1 MISEEEEVEE
11 KPIVEYVYLPSNYF
25 DNSDEEEDKVQKI
38 INEYTRKKKIPKIF
52 GEDIPE
58 LDEEIKGKIFDF
70 YLNKYT
76 LNNNNKNTIN
86 NKDKNKEK
94 EKDKNLEDIPM
105 SHVVR
110 FPHTKKSVINSLDID
125 NKSNRLVTGC
135 SDGTVK
141 IWDFNSLTRRPKP
154 NHSVD
159 CSDEKDFPVVSVS
172 WAPSGGFFLV
182 CTENSQA
189 KVISREGVEE
199 ICCLKGDN
207 YLVDI
212 RNTKGHTY
220 GLRDGKWHPL
230 EKNIFLTSS
239 VDATLRLWDIYSKQF
254 GIDSDIAHKNIFK
267 VRTLKNKKI
276 PVNSCNFNRDGKLII
291 GGVNDGSIQ
300 LFTTKSYLPQI
311 YIPNAHENNT
321 EISSII
327 FMENNRNFYSRAT
340 DNTMKLWDL
349 RKYNKPIKIF
359 NDLPNNYYK
368 TEVCLSPE
376 EDYVLTGTSISKNKN
391 KKENEIEYGQ
401 LKIFST
407 TTHELINSY
416 DISPNNS
423 VISVKWKKK
432 INQIL
437 VGTSD
442 GYANIYFAPPPIS
455 KNGIINSIFKRPKE
469 YKEKQDIFNAPMPII
484 TPIQLP
490 LFEEKEFSRQTYL
503 EKIGAIQEPEE
514 QTIISAKN
522 FKPFSDSK
530 PAKHNT
536 ITQHIF
542 KSINKT
548 IYEEG
553 DPQKQLN
560 KFGGNKGDGFWI
572 EKAYKNTQPKEIL
585 DTNPTIEDE
594 VKFYEATKRHK
605 CPNCGLKFCTCK
617 KNIFQL
623 PISEIVFKKKIF

>member
-11 KPIVEYVYLPSNYF
+11 KPIVEYAYLPSNYF
-25 DNSDEEEDKVQKI
+25 DHSDEEEEDKVQKI
-38 INEYTRKKKIPKIF
+38 INEYTTKKKIPKIF

-58 LDEEIKGKIFDF
+58 LNDEIKQKIFGC
-70 YLNKYT
+70 YLNKY
-76 LNNNNKNTIN
+76 LSNNNNN
-86 NKDKNKEK
+86 DKNKEKYKEK
-94 EKDKNLEDIPM
+94 EKDKDTEEEIPM
-105 SHVVR
+105 SNVVR
-110 FPHTKKSVINSLDID
+110 FAHTKKTTINSLDID
-125 NKSNRLVTGC
+125 NKNNRLVTGS

-159 CSDEKDFPVVSVS
+159 CSEEKDFPVVSVS

-199 ICCLKGDN
+199 ISCLKGDN

-239 VDATLRLWDIYSKQF
+239 VDATMRLWDIYSKQF

-267 VRTLKNKKI
+267 VKTTKNKKI
-276 PVNSCNFNRDGKLII
+276 PVNSCNFNRDGKIII

-311 YIPNAHENNT
+311 YIPNAHENNS

-349 RKYNKPIKIF
+349 RKYTKPIKIF
-359 NDLPNNYYK
+359 KDLPSNSYK
-368 TEVCLSPE
+368 TEICLSPE
-376 EDYVLTGTSISKNKN
+376 EDYVLTGTSVLKRKN

-401 LKIFST
+401 LKVFST

-437 VGTSD
+437 VGTTD
-442 GYANIYFAPPPIS
+442 GFANIYFSPPPIS
-455 KNGIINSIFKRPKE
+455 NNGIINSIFKRPKE

-484 TPIQLP
+484 TPVQLP

-503 EKIGAIQEPEE
+503 EKIGAVQEPEE
-514 QTIISAKN
+514 QALIGAKN
-522 FKPFSDSK
+522 FAPFSDSK

-542 KSINKT
+542 KSLNRA

-553 DPQKQLN
+553 DPQKELN
-560 KFGGNKGDGFWI
+560 KFGGNKGEGIWI
-572 EKAYKNTQPKEIL
+572 EKAYKKTQPKEIL
-585 DTNPTIEDE
+585 DVNPTIEDE
-594 VKFYEATKRHK
+594 VKFYEETKRHK

-623 PISEIVFKKKIF
+623 PISELVFRKKIF

>member
-11 KPIVEYVYLPSNYF
+11 KPNVEYAYLPANYF
-25 DNSDEEEDKVQKI
+25 SDSENGDEDKVQQI
-38 INEYTRKKKIPKIF
+38 INEYSSKNKLPKIF
-52 GEDIPE
+52 GENKLE
-58 LDEEIKGKIFDF
+58 LNEEIKQKI
-70 YLNKYT
+70 YNLYINKYKT
-76 LNNNNKNTIN
+76 QFQRDNNNK
-86 NKDKNKEK
+86 DEK
-94 EKDKNLEDIPM
+94 SSQNSSIPM
-105 SHVVR
+105 THVVR
-110 FPHTKKSVINSLDID
+110 FYHTKKTTINSLDID
-125 NKSNRLVTGC
+125 NKNNRLVTGS

-141 IWDFNSLTRRPKP
+141 IWDFNSLTRRPKS

-159 CSDEKDFPVVSVS
+159 CSEEKDFPVVSVS
-172 WAPSGGFFLV
+172 WSPSGGFFLV
-182 CTENSQA
+182 CTESSQA
-189 KVISREGVEE
+189 KIISREGVEE

-230 EKNIFLTSS
+230 EKNLFLTSS
-239 VDATLRLWDIYSKQF
+239 ADATLRLWDIYGKQF

-267 VRTLKNKKI
+267 VKTLKNKKI
-276 PVNSCNFNRDGKLII
+276 PVNTCNFNRDGKIII

-311 YIPNAHENNT
+311 YIPNAHENNC
-321 EISSII
+321 EISSIV

-359 NDLPNNYYK
+359 NNLPNNSYK
-368 TEVCLSPE
+368 TEICLSPD
-376 EDYVLTGTSISKNKN
+376 EDYVLTGTSVINSKN
-391 KKENEIEYGQ
+391 KKENEIEYGKV
-401 LKIFST
+401 KIFST
-407 TTHELINSY
+407 INHELINSY

-423 VISVKWKKK
+423 VISLKWRKK

-437 VGTSD
+437 VGTTD
-442 GYANIYFAPPPIS
+442 GYVNIYFSPPNIS
-455 KNGIINSIFKRPKE
+455 NGGIINSIFKRPKE
-469 YKEKQDIFNAPMPII
+469 YKEKQDIYNAPMPII
-484 TPIQLP
+484 TPVQLP
-490 LFEEKEFSRQTYL
+490 LFEEKEFSRKTYL
-503 EKIGAIQEPEE
+503 EKIGAIQEEE
-514 QTIISAKN
+514 DDNLIGAKN
-522 FKPFSDSK
+522 YKPFSSSK

-536 ITQHIF
+536 LTQHIF
-542 KSINKT
+542 KNLNKA

-553 DPQKQLN
+553 DPQEQLN
-560 KFGGNKGDGFWI
+560 KFGGNKGEGIWI

-585 DTNPTIEDE
+585 DLKPNIEDE
-594 VKFYEATKRHK
+594 VKFYEGSKKHK

-623 PISEIVFKKKIF
+623 PISELVFKRKVF

>member
-11 KPIVEYVYLPSNYF
+11 KPIVEYAYLPSNYF

-38 INEYTRKKKIPKIF
+38 INEYSSKNKFPKTFGEEITDLNDEIKKKIY
-52 GEDIPE
+52 
-58 LDEEIKGKIFDF
+58 DF
-70 YLNKYT
+70 YINKFDSNT
-76 LNNNNKNTIN
+76 NKKEKN
-86 NKDKNKEK
+86 NKDKI
-94 EKDKNLEDIPM
+94 KNNENIPL

-110 FPHTKKSVINSLDID
+110 FAHTKKTTINSLDID
-125 NKSNRLVTGC
+125 NKSNRLVTG
-135 SDGTVK
+135 STDGTVK
-141 IWDFNSLTRRPKP
+141 IWDFNSLSRRPKP

-159 CSDEKDFPVVSVS
+159 CSEEKDFPVVSVS

-199 ICCLKGDN
+199 IGCLKGDN

-212 RNTKGHTY
+212 KNTKGHTY
-220 GLRDGKWHPL
+220 GIRDGKWHPL
-230 EKNIFLTSS
+230 ERNIFLTSS
-239 VDATLRLWDIYSKQF
+239 VDATIRLWDIYSKQF

-267 VRTLKNKKI
+267 VKTLKNKKV
-276 PVNSCNFNRDGKLII
+276 PVNCCNFNRDGKIII
-291 GGVNDGSIQ
+291 GGVDDGSIQ
-300 LFTTKSYLPQI
+300 MFTTKSYLPQI
-311 YIPNAHENNT
+311 YIPNAHENNC

-327 FMENNRNFYSRAT
+327 FMENNRNFYSRST
-340 DNTMKLWDL
+340 DNTMKLWDI

-359 NDLPNNYYK
+359 DNLPNNSYK
-368 TEVCLSPE
+368 TEICLSPE
-376 EDYVLTGTSISKNKN
+376 EDYVVTGTSIIRRKD
-391 KKENEIEYGQ
+391 KKENEIEYGK

-407 TTHELINSY
+407 VNHELVNSY

-432 INQIL
+432 INQIF
-437 VGTSD
+437 VGTTD
-442 GYANIYFAPPPIS
+442 GYVNIYFSPPPIS

-484 TPIQLP
+484 TPLQLP

-514 QTIISAKN
+514 ETIISAKN
-522 FKPFSDSK
+522 FAPFSDSK

-536 ITQHIF
+536 LTQHIF
-542 KSINKT
+542 KNLNRA
-548 IYEEG
+548 IYDEG
-553 DPQKQLN
+553 DPQKELN
-560 KFGGNKGDGFWI
+560 KFGGNKGDGIWI
-572 EKAYKNTQPKEIL
+572 EKAYKKTQPKEIL
-585 DTNPTIEDE
+585 DVNPNIEDE
-594 VKFYEATKRHK
+594 VKFYEETKRHK

-623 PISEIVFKKKIF
+623 PISELVFKKKNIF

>member
-1 MISEEEEVEE
+1 MISEEEEPEE
-11 KPIVEYVYLPSNYF
+11 KPIVEYQYLPSNYL
-25 DNSDEEEDKVQKI
+25 SDSEKEEEDKVQKI
-38 INEYTRKKKIPKIF
+38 INEYNSKNKITKIF
-52 GEDIPE
+52 GENIPE
-58 LDEEIKGKIFDF
+58 LNDEIKNKIYNF

-76 LNNNNKNTIN
+76 SN
-86 NKDKNKEK
+86 NKDKINSE
-94 EKDKNLEDIPM
+94 ENPIIPM
-105 SHVVR
+105 THVVR
-110 FPHTKKSVINSLDID
+110 FYHTKKTSINSLDID
-125 NKSNRLVTGC
+125 NKNNRLVTGS

-159 CSDEKDFPVVSVS
+159 CSEEKDFPVVSVS

-182 CTENSQA
+182 CTESSQA

-199 ICCLKGDN
+199 ISCLKGDN

-239 VDATLRLWDIYSKQF
+239 ADATIRLWDIYGKQF

-267 VRTLKNKKI
+267 VKTLKNKKI
-276 PVNSCNFNRDGKLII
+276 PVNCCNFNRDGKIII

-311 YIPNAHENNT
+311 YIPNAHENNC
-321 EISSII
+321 EISSIV

-349 RKYNKPIKIF
+349 RNYTKPIKIF
-359 NDLPNNYYK
+359 NNLPSNSYK
-368 TEVCLSPE
+368 TEICLSPD
-376 EDYVLTGTSISKNKN
+376 EDYVLTGISVIKSKNKKDN
-391 KKENEIEYGQ
+391 NDIEYGKV
-401 LKIFST
+401 KIFST
-407 TTHELINSY
+407 TNHELINSY

-423 VISVKWKKK
+423 VISLKWRKK

-437 VGTSD
+437 VGTTD
-442 GYANIYFAPPPIS
+442 GYVNIYFSPPNIS
-455 KNGIINSIFKRPKE
+455 NGGIINSIFKRPKE
-469 YKEKQDIFNAPMPII
+469 YKEKQDIYNAPVPII
-484 TPIQLP
+484 TPMQLP

-503 EKIGAIQEPEE
+503 EKIGAIQEQEE
-514 QTIISAKN
+514 DNMIGAKN
-522 FKPFSDSK
+522 FKPYSVCK
-530 PAKHNT
+530 AAKHNT
-536 ITQHIF
+536 LTQHIF
-542 KSINKT
+542 KSLNKA
-548 IYEEG
+548 IYAEG
-553 DPQKQLN
+553 DPQEQLN
-560 KFGGNKGDGFWI
+560 KFGGNKGEGIWI
-572 EKAYKNTQPKEIL
+572 EKAYKKTQPKEIL
-585 DTNPTIEDE
+585 DKNPNIEDE
-594 VKFYEATKRHK
+594 VKFYESTKKHK

-623 PISEIVFKKKIF
+623 PISELVFKRKVF

>member
-1 MISEEEEVEE
+1 MISEEEEPEE
-11 KPIVEYVYLPSNYF
+11 KPIVEYQYLPPNYL
-25 DNSDEEEDKVQKI
+25 SDSEKEEEDKVQKI
-38 INEYTRKKKIPKIF
+38 INEYNSKNKITKIF
-52 GEDIPE
+52 GENIPE
-58 LDEEIKGKIFDF
+58 LNDEIKNKIYNF

-76 LNNNNKNTIN
+76 SN
-86 NKDKNKEK
+86 NKDKINSE
-94 EKDKNLEDIPM
+94 ENPIIPM
-105 SHVVR
+105 THVVR
-110 FPHTKKSVINSLDID
+110 FYHTKKTSINSLDID
-125 NKSNRLVTGC
+125 NKNNRLVTGS

-159 CSDEKDFPVVSVS
+159 CSEEKDFPVVSVS

-182 CTENSQA
+182 CTESSQA

-199 ICCLKGDN
+199 ISCLKGDN

-239 VDATLRLWDIYSKQF
+239 ADATIRLWDIYGKQF

-267 VRTLKNKKI
+267 VKTLKNKKI
-276 PVNSCNFNRDGKLII
+276 PVNCCNFNRDGKIII

-311 YIPNAHENNT
+311 YIPNAHENNC
-321 EISSII
+321 EISSIV

-349 RKYNKPIKIF
+349 RNYTKPIKIF
-359 NDLPNNYYK
+359 NNLPSNSYK
-368 TEVCLSPE
+368 TEICLSPD
-376 EDYVLTGTSISKNKN
+376 EDYVLTGTSVIKSKNKKDN
-391 KKENEIEYGQ
+391 NDIEYGKV
-401 LKIFST
+401 KIFST
-407 TTHELINSY
+407 TNHELINSY

-423 VISVKWKKK
+423 VISLKWRKK

-437 VGTSD
+437 VGTTD
-442 GYANIYFAPPPIS
+442 GYVNIYFSPPNIS
-455 KNGIINSIFKRPKE
+455 NGGIINSIFKRPKE
-469 YKEKQDIFNAPMPII
+469 YKEKQDIYNAPVPII
-484 TPIQLP
+484 TPMQLP

-503 EKIGAIQEPEE
+503 EKIGAIQEQEE
-514 QTIISAKN
+514 DNMIGAKN
-522 FKPFSDSK
+522 FKPYSVCK
-530 PAKHNT
+530 AAKHNT
-536 ITQHIF
+536 LTQHIF
-542 KSINKT
+542 KSLNKA
-548 IYEEG
+548 IYAEG
-553 DPQKQLN
+553 DPQEQLN
-560 KFGGNKGDGFWI
+560 KFGGNKGEGIWI
-572 EKAYKNTQPKEIL
+572 EKAYKKTQPKEIL
-585 DTNPTIEDE
+585 DKNPNIEDE
-594 VKFYEATKRHK
+594 VKFYESTKKHK

-623 PISEIVFKKKIF
+623 PISELVFKRKVF

>member
-11 KPIVEYVYLPSNYF
+11 KPIVEYAYLPSNYF
-25 DNSDEEEDKVQKI
+25 DHSDEEEEDKVQKI
-38 INEYTRKKKIPKIF
+38 INEYTTKKKIPKIF

-58 LDEEIKGKIFDF
+58 LNDEIKQKIFGC
-70 YLNKYT
+70 YLNKY
-76 LNNNNKNTIN
+76 LSNNNNN
-86 NKDKNKEK
+86 DKNKEK
-94 EKDKNLEDIPM
+94 DKDKNKDTEEEIPM
-105 SHVVR
+105 SNVVR
-110 FPHTKKSVINSLDID
+110 FAHTKKTTINSLDID
-125 NKSNRLVTGC
+125 NKNNRLVTGS

-159 CSDEKDFPVVSVS
+159 CSEEKDFPVVSVS

-199 ICCLKGDN
+199 ISCLKGDN

-239 VDATLRLWDIYSKQF
+239 VDATMRLWDIYSKQF

-267 VRTLKNKKI
+267 VKTTKNKKI
-276 PVNSCNFNRDGKLII
+276 PVNSCNFNRDGKIII

-311 YIPNAHENNT
+311 YIPNAHENNS

-349 RKYNKPIKIF
+349 RKYTKPIKIF
-359 NDLPNNYYK
+359 KDLPSNSYK
-368 TEVCLSPE
+368 TEICLSPE
-376 EDYVLTGTSISKNKN
+376 EDYVLTGTSVLKRKN

-401 LKIFST
+401 LKVFST

-437 VGTSD
+437 VGTTD
-442 GYANIYFAPPPIS
+442 GFANIYFSPPPIS
-455 KNGIINSIFKRPKE
+455 NNGIINSIFKRPKE

-484 TPIQLP
+484 TPVQLP

-503 EKIGAIQEPEE
+503 EKIGAVQEPEE
-514 QTIISAKN
+514 QALIGAKN
-522 FKPFSDSK
+522 FAPFSDSK

-542 KSINKT
+542 KSLNRA

-553 DPQKQLN
+553 DPQKELN
-560 KFGGNKGDGFWI
+560 KFGGNKGEGIWI
-572 EKAYKNTQPKEIL
+572 EKAYKKTQPKEIL
-585 DTNPTIEDE
+585 DVNPTIEDE
-594 VKFYEATKRHK
+594 VKFYEETKRHK

-623 PISEIVFKKKIF
+623 PISELVFRKKIF

>member
-1 MISEEEEVEE
+1 MISEEEEPEE
-11 KPIVEYVYLPSNYF
+11 KPIVEYQYLPPNYL
-25 DNSDEEEDKVQKI
+25 SDSEKEEEDKVQKI
-38 INEYTRKKKIPKIF
+38 INEYNSKNKITKIF
-52 GEDIPE
+52 GEKTPE
-58 LDEEIKGKIFDF
+58 LNDEIKNKIYNF

-76 LNNNNKNTIN
+76 SNNKNKIN
-86 NKDKNKEK
+86 SEENPI
-94 EKDKNLEDIPM
+94 IPM
-105 SHVVR
+105 THVVR
-110 FPHTKKSVINSLDID
+110 FYHTKKTSINSLDID
-125 NKSNRLVTGC
+125 NKNNRLVTGS

-159 CSDEKDFPVVSVS
+159 CSEEKDFPVVSVS

-182 CTENSQA
+182 CTESSQA

-199 ICCLKGDN
+199 ISCLKGDN

-239 VDATLRLWDIYSKQF
+239 ADATIRLWDIYGKQF

-267 VRTLKNKKI
+267 VKTLKNKKI
-276 PVNSCNFNRDGKLII
+276 PVNCCNFNRDGKIII

-311 YIPNAHENNT
+311 YIPNAHENNC
-321 EISSII
+321 EISSIV

-349 RKYNKPIKIF
+349 RNYTKPIKIF
-359 NDLPNNYYK
+359 NNLPSNSYK
-368 TEVCLSPE
+368 TEICLSPD
-376 EDYVLTGTSISKNKN
+376 EDYVLTGTSVIKSKNKKDN
-391 KKENEIEYGQ
+391 NDIEYGKV
-401 LKIFST
+401 KIFST
-407 TTHELINSY
+407 TNHELINSY

-423 VISVKWKKK
+423 VISLKWRKK

-442 GYANIYFAPPPIS
+442 GYTNIYFSPPNIS
-455 KNGIINSIFKRPKE
+455 NGGIINSIFKRPKE
-469 YKEKQDIFNAPMPII
+469 YKEKQDIYNAPVPII
-484 TPIQLP
+484 TPMQLP

-503 EKIGAIQEPEE
+503 EKIGAIQEQEE
-514 QTIISAKN
+514 DNMIGAKN
-522 FKPFSDSK
+522 FKPYSVCK
-530 PAKHNT
+530 AAKHNT
-536 ITQHIF
+536 LTQHIF
-542 KSINKT
+542 KSLNKA
-548 IYEEG
+548 IYAEG
-553 DPQKQLN
+553 DPQEQLN
-560 KFGGNKGDGFWI
+560 KFGGNKGEGIWI
-572 EKAYKNTQPKEIL
+572 EKAYKKTQPKEIL
-585 DTNPTIEDE
+585 DKNPNIEDE
-594 VKFYEATKRHK
+594 VKFYESTKKHK

-623 PISEIVFKKKIF
+623 PISELVFKRKVF

>member
-1 MISEEEEVEE
+1 MISEEEEVDEP
-11 KPIVEYVYLPSNYF
+11 PIVEYAYLPKNYF
-25 DNSDEEEDKVQKI
+25 EDSDEEEDKAQKI
-38 INEYTRKKKIPKIF
+38 INEYTAKNKLPKYLGEDHLELNEEIKKKIFSLYI
-52 GEDIPE
+52 
-58 LDEEIKGKIFDF
+58 
-70 YLNKYT
+70 NKYNS
-76 LNNNNKNTIN
+76 NNNNKES
-86 NKDKNKEK
+86 KEK
-94 EKDKNLEDIPM
+94 EKDENIDEIPM
-105 SHVVR
+105 THVCR
-110 FPHTKKSVINSLDID
+110 FPHTKKTLINSLDID
-125 NKSNRLVTGC
+125 NKNNRLVTGG
-135 SDGTVK
+135 SDGIVK

-159 CSDEKDFPVVSVS
+159 CSEEKDFPVVSVS
-172 WAPSGGFFLV
+172 WSPSGGFFLV

-199 ICCLKGDN
+199 ISCLKGDN

-239 VDATLRLWDIYSKQF
+239 ADATMRLWDIYSKQF

-267 VRTLKNKKI
+267 VKTLKNKKI
-276 PVNSCNFNRDGKLII
+276 PVNSCNFNRDGKIII

-311 YIPNAHENNT
+311 YIPNAHENNC
-321 EISSII
+321 EISSIV

-340 DNTMKLWDL
+340 DHTMKLWDI
-349 RKYNKPIKIF
+349 RKYNKPLKIF
-359 NDLPNNYYK
+359 EDLPCNHYK
-368 TEVCLSPE
+368 TEICLSPE
-376 EDYVLTGTSISKNKN
+376 EDYVLTGTSIIKRKNKN
-391 KKENEIEYGQ
+391 ENIIEYGK

-423 VISVKWKKK
+423 VISVKWRKK

-442 GYANIYFAPPPIS
+442 GLVNIYFSPPPIS
-455 KNGIINSIFKRPKE
+455 KDGIINSIFKKPKE
-469 YKEKQDIFNAPMPII
+469 YKERQDIFNAPMPII
-484 TPIQLP
+484 TPVQLP

-503 EKIGAIQEPEE
+503 EKIGGVQDKDKEE
-514 QTIISAKN
+514 EGIISAKN
-522 FKPFSDSK
+522 FKPYSDSK

-536 ITQHIF
+536 LTQHIF
-542 KSINKT
+542 KNLNKA

-553 DPQKQLN
+553 DPQKELN
-560 KFGGNKGDGFWI
+560 KFGGNKGQGIWI

-585 DTNPTIEDE
+585 DVNPTIEDE
-594 VKFYEATKRHK
+594 VKFYEQTKRHK

-623 PISEIVFKKKIF
+623 PISELVFKRKIF

>member
-11 KPIVEYVYLPSNYF
+11 KPIVEYAFLPSNYF

-38 INEYTRKKKIPKIF
+38 INEYFSKNKFPKIF

-58 LDEEIKGKIFDF
+58 LNDEIKKKIYDY

-76 LNNNNKNTIN
+76 SNNNKNQIQ
-86 NKDKNKEK
+86 NKEK
-94 EKDKNLEDIPM
+94 EKIKKEENIEIPM
-105 SHVVR
+105 THVVR
-110 FPHTKKSVINSLDID
+110 FPHTKKTIINSLDID
-125 NKSNRLVTGC
+125 NKNNRFVTGS

-141 IWDFNSLTRRPKP
+141 IWDFNSLTRRPKS

-159 CSDEKDFPVVSVS
+159 CSEEKDFPVVSVS
-172 WAPSGGFFLV
+172 WSPSGGFFLV

-199 ICCLKGDN
+199 ISCLKGDN

-239 VDATLRLWDIYSKQF
+239 ADATMRLWDIYSKQF

-267 VRTLKNKKI
+267 VKTSKNKKI
-276 PVNSCNFNRDGKLII
+276 PVNSCNFNRDGKIII

-300 LFTTKSYLPQI
+300 LFTIKSYLPQI
-311 YIPNAHENNT
+311 YIPNAHENNC
-321 EISSII
+321 EISSIV
-327 FMENNRNFYSRAT
+327 FMENNKNFYSRAT

-359 NDLPNNYYK
+359 NDLPCNNYK
-368 TEVCLSPE
+368 TEICLSPE
-376 EDYVLTGTSISKNKN
+376 EDYVLTGTSVIKRKNKN
-391 KKENEIEYGQ
+391 ENDIEFGK

-407 TTHELINSY
+407 TNHELINSY

-423 VISVKWKKK
+423 VISVKWRKK

-437 VGTSD
+437 VGTTD
-442 GYANIYFAPPPIS
+442 GYINIYFSPPPIS
-455 KNGIINSIFKRPKE
+455 KNGIINSIFKKPKE

-484 TPIQLP
+484 TPVQLP

-522 FKPFSDSK
+522 FAPFSDSK

-542 KSINKT
+542 KNINKA

-560 KFGGNKGDGFWI
+560 KFGGNKGEGIWI

-585 DTNPTIEDE
+585 DLNPNIEDE
-594 VKFYEATKRHK
+594 VKFYEETKRHK

-623 PISEIVFKKKIF
+623 PISELVFKKKVF

>member
-1 MISEEEEVEE
+1 MISEEEEPEE
-11 KPIVEYVYLPSNYF
+11 KPIVEYQYLPSNYL
-25 DNSDEEEDKVQKI
+25 SDSEKEEEDKVQKI
-38 INEYTRKKKIPKIF
+38 INEYNSKNKITKIF
-52 GEDIPE
+52 GENIPE
-58 LDEEIKGKIFDF
+58 LNDEIKNKIYNF

-76 LNNNNKNTIN
+76 SN
-86 NKDKNKEK
+86 NKDKINSE
-94 EKDKNLEDIPM
+94 ENPIIPM
-105 SHVVR
+105 THVVR
-110 FPHTKKSVINSLDID
+110 FYHTKKTSINSLDID
-125 NKSNRLVTGC
+125 NKNNRLVTGS

-159 CSDEKDFPVVSVS
+159 CSEEKDFPVVSVS

-182 CTENSQA
+182 CTESSQA

-199 ICCLKGDN
+199 ISCLKGDN

-239 VDATLRLWDIYSKQF
+239 ADATIRLWDIYGKQF

-267 VRTLKNKKI
+267 VKTLKNKKI
-276 PVNSCNFNRDGKLII
+276 PVNCCNFNRDGKIII

-311 YIPNAHENNT
+311 YIPNAHENNC
-321 EISSII
+321 EISSIV

-349 RKYNKPIKIF
+349 RNYTKPIKIF
-359 NDLPNNYYK
+359 NNLPSNSYK
-368 TEVCLSPE
+368 TEICLSPD
-376 EDYVLTGTSISKNKN
+376 EDYVLTGTSVIKSKNKKDN
-391 KKENEIEYGQ
+391 NDIEYGKV
-401 LKIFST
+401 KIFST
-407 TTHELINSY
+407 TNHELINSY

-423 VISVKWKKK
+423 VISLKWRKK

-437 VGTSD
+437 VGTTD
-442 GYANIYFAPPPIS
+442 GYVNIYFSPPNIS
-455 KNGIINSIFKRPKE
+455 NGGIINSIFKRPKE
-469 YKEKQDIFNAPMPII
+469 YKEKQDIYNAPVPII
-484 TPIQLP
+484 TPMQLP

-503 EKIGAIQEPEE
+503 EKIGAIQEQEE
-514 QTIISAKN
+514 DNMIGAKN
-522 FKPFSDSK
+522 FKPYSVCK
-530 PAKHNT
+530 AAKHNT
-536 ITQHIF
+536 LTQHIF
-542 KSINKT
+542 KSLNKA
-548 IYEEG
+548 IYAEG
-553 DPQKQLN
+553 DPQEQLN
-560 KFGGNKGDGFWI
+560 KFGGNKGEGIWI
-572 EKAYKNTQPKEIL
+572 EKAYKKTQPKEIL
-585 DTNPTIEDE
+585 DKNPNIEDE
-594 VKFYEATKRHK
+594 VKFYESTKKHK

-623 PISEIVFKKKIF
+623 PISELVFKRKVF

>member
-1 MISEEEEVEE
+1 MISEEEEPEE
-11 KPIVEYVYLPSNYF
+11 KPIVEYQYLPPNYL
-25 DNSDEEEDKVQKI
+25 SDSEKEEEDKVQKI
-38 INEYTRKKKIPKIF
+38 INEYNSKNKITKIF
-52 GEDIPE
+52 GENIPE
-58 LDEEIKGKIFDF
+58 LNDEIKNKIYNF

-76 LNNNNKNTIN
+76 SNI
-86 NKDKNKEK
+86 KDKINSE
-94 EKDKNLEDIPM
+94 DNLIIPM
-105 SHVVR
+105 THVVR
-110 FPHTKKSVINSLDID
+110 FYHTKKTSINSLDID
-125 NKSNRLVTGC
+125 NKNNRLVTGS

-159 CSDEKDFPVVSVS
+159 CSEEKDFPVVSVS

-182 CTENSQA
+182 CTESSQA

-199 ICCLKGDN
+199 ISCLKGDN

-239 VDATLRLWDIYSKQF
+239 ADATIRLWDIYGKQF

-267 VRTLKNKKI
+267 VKTLKNKKI
-276 PVNSCNFNRDGKLII
+276 PVNCCNFNRDGKIII

-311 YIPNAHENNT
+311 YIPNAHENNC
-321 EISSII
+321 EISSIV

-349 RKYNKPIKIF
+349 RNYTKPIKIF
-359 NDLPNNYYK
+359 NNLPSNSYK
-368 TEVCLSPE
+368 TEICLSPD
-376 EDYVLTGTSISKNKN
+376 EDYVLTGTSVIKSKNKKDN
-391 KKENEIEYGQ
+391 NDIEYGKV
-401 LKIFST
+401 KIFST
-407 TTHELINSY
+407 TNHELINSY

-423 VISVKWKKK
+423 VISLKWRKK

-437 VGTSD
+437 VGTTD
-442 GYANIYFAPPPIS
+442 GYVNIYFSPPNIS
-455 KNGIINSIFKRPKE
+455 NGGIINSIFKRPKE
-469 YKEKQDIFNAPMPII
+469 YKEKQDIYNAPVPII
-484 TPIQLP
+484 TPMQLP

-503 EKIGAIQEPEE
+503 EKIGAIQEQEE
-514 QTIISAKN
+514 DNMIGAKN
-522 FKPFSDSK
+522 FKPYSVCK
-530 PAKHNT
+530 AAKHNT
-536 ITQHIF
+536 LTQHIF
-542 KSINKT
+542 KSLNKA
-548 IYEEG
+548 IYAEG
-553 DPQKQLN
+553 DPQEQLN
-560 KFGGNKGDGFWI
+560 KFGGNKGEGIWI
-572 EKAYKNTQPKEIL
+572 EKAYKKTQPKEIL
-585 DTNPTIEDE
+585 DKNPNIEDE
-594 VKFYEATKRHK
+594 VKFYESTKKHK

-623 PISEIVFKKKIF
+623 PISELVFKRKVF

>member
-11 KPIVEYVYLPSNYF
+11 KPNVEYTYLPPNYF
-25 DNSDEEEDKVQKI
+25 NDSDNNEEEDKVQQI
-38 INEYTRKKKIPKIF
+38 INEYTSKNKIPKLF
-52 GEDIPE
+52 GENNIE
-58 LDEEIKGKIFDF
+58 LNDEIKNKIYNL

-76 LNNNNKNTIN
+76 KNLSQEKTNNKTSEENPT
-86 NKDKNKEK
+86 
-94 EKDKNLEDIPM
+94 IPM

-110 FPHTKKSVINSLDID
+110 FHHTKKACINSLDID
-125 NKSNRLVTGC
+125 NKNNRLVTGS

-141 IWDFNSLTRRPKP
+141 IWDFNSLTRRPKS

-159 CSDEKDFPVVSVS
+159 CSEEKDFPVVSVS
-172 WAPSGGFFLV
+172 WSPSGGFFLV
-182 CTENSQA
+182 CTESSQA
-189 KVISREGVEE
+189 KIISREGVEE
-199 ICCLKGDN
+199 ISCLKGDN

-239 VDATLRLWDIYSKQF
+239 ADATIRLWDIYGKQF
-254 GIDSDIAHKNIFK
+254 GIDSEIAHKNIFK
-267 VRTLKNKKI
+267 IKTTKNKKI
-276 PVNSCNFNRDGKLII
+276 PVNCCNFNRDGKIII

-311 YIPNAHENNT
+311 YIPNAHENNC
-321 EISSII
+321 EISSIV

-349 RKYNKPIKIF
+349 RKYTKPVKIF
-359 NDLPNNYYK
+359 DNLPSNSYK
-368 TEVCLSPE
+368 TEICLSPD
-376 EDYVLTGTSISKNKN
+376 EDYVLTGTSIIKDKTRN
-391 KKENEIEYGQ
+391 ENEIQYGQ
-401 LKIFST
+401 VKVFST
-407 TTHELINSY
+407 TNHELINSY

-423 VISVKWKKK
+423 VISLKWRKK

-437 VGTSD
+437 VGTTD
-442 GYANIYFAPPPIS
+442 GYINIYFSPPNIS
-455 KNGIINSIFKRPKE
+455 NGGIINSIFKRPKE
-469 YKEKQDIFNAPMPII
+469 YKEKQDIYNAPVPII
-484 TPIQLP
+484 TPMQLP

-503 EKIGAIQEPEE
+503 EKIGAIEE
-514 QTIISAKN
+514 QTEDNLVGAKN
-522 FKPFSDSK
+522 YKPFSMSK

-536 ITQHIF
+536 LTQHIF
-542 KSINKT
+542 KNLGKA

-553 DPQKQLN
+553 DPQEQLN
-560 KFGGNKGDGFWI
+560 KFGGKKGEGIWI

-585 DTNPTIEDE
+585 DSNPNIEDE
-594 VKFYEATKRHK
+594 VKFYEGTKKHK

-623 PISEIVFKKKIF
+623 PISELVFKRKVF

>member
-1 MISEEEEVEE
+1 MISEEEEVDEP
-11 KPIVEYVYLPSNYF
+11 PIVEYAYLPKNYF
-25 DNSDEEEDKVQKI
+25 EDSDEEEDKAQKI
-38 INEYTRKKKIPKIF
+38 INEYTAKNKLPKYLGEDHLELNEEIKKKIFSLYI
-52 GEDIPE
+52 
-58 LDEEIKGKIFDF
+58 
-70 YLNKYT
+70 NKYNS
-76 LNNNNKNTIN
+76 NNNNKE
-86 NKDKNKEK
+86 NKEK
-94 EKDKNLEDIPM
+94 EKDENIDEIPM
-105 SHVVR
+105 THVCR
-110 FPHTKKSVINSLDID
+110 FPHTKKTLINSLDID
-125 NKSNRLVTGC
+125 NKNNRLVTGG
-135 SDGTVK
+135 SDGIVK

-159 CSDEKDFPVVSVS
+159 CSEEKDFPVVSVS
-172 WAPSGGFFLV
+172 WSPSGGFFLV

-199 ICCLKGDN
+199 ISCLKGDN

-239 VDATLRLWDIYSKQF
+239 ADATMRLWDIYSKQF

-267 VRTLKNKKI
+267 VKTLKNKKI
-276 PVNSCNFNRDGKLII
+276 PVNSCNFNRDGKIII

-311 YIPNAHENNT
+311 YIPNAHENNC
-321 EISSII
+321 EISSIV

-340 DNTMKLWDL
+340 DHTMKLWDI
-349 RKYNKPIKIF
+349 RKYNKPLKIF
-359 NDLPNNYYK
+359 EDLPCNHYK
-368 TEVCLSPE
+368 TEICLSPE
-376 EDYVLTGTSISKNKN
+376 EDYVLTGTSIIKRKNKS
-391 KKENEIEYGQ
+391 ENNIEYGK

-423 VISVKWKKK
+423 VISVKWRKK

-442 GYANIYFAPPPIS
+442 GLVNIYFSPPPIS
-455 KNGIINSIFKRPKE
+455 KDGIINSIFKKPKE
-469 YKEKQDIFNAPMPII
+469 YKERQDIFNAPMPII
-484 TPIQLP
+484 TPVQLP

-503 EKIGAIQEPEE
+503 EKIGGVQDKDKEDEG
-514 QTIISAKN
+514 IISAKN
-522 FKPFSDSK
+522 FKPYSDSK

-536 ITQHIF
+536 LTQHIF
-542 KSINKT
+542 KNLNKA

-553 DPQKQLN
+553 DPQKELN
-560 KFGGNKGDGFWI
+560 KFGGNKGEGIWI

-585 DTNPTIEDE
+585 DVNPTIEDE
-594 VKFYEATKRHK
+594 VKFYEQTKRHK

-623 PISEIVFKKKIF
+623 PISELVFKRKIF

>member
-11 KPIVEYVYLPSNYF
+11 KPIVEYAYLPSNYF

-38 INEYTRKKKIPKIF
+38 INEYSSKNKFPKTF
-52 GEDIPE
+52 GEEITD
-58 LDEEIKGKIFDF
+58 LNDEIKKKIFDF
-70 YLNKYT
+70 YINKFDSNT
-76 LNNNNKNTIN
+76 NKKEKN
-86 NKDKNKEK
+86 NKDKI
-94 EKDKNLEDIPM
+94 KNNENIPL

-110 FPHTKKSVINSLDID
+110 FAHTKKTTINSLDID
-125 NKSNRLVTGC
+125 NKSNRLVTG
-135 SDGTVK
+135 STDGTVK
-141 IWDFNSLTRRPKP
+141 IWDFNSLSRRPKP

-159 CSDEKDFPVVSVS
+159 CSEEKDFPVVSVS

-199 ICCLKGDN
+199 IGCLKGDN

-212 RNTKGHTY
+212 KNTKGHTY
-220 GLRDGKWHPL
+220 GIRDGKWHPL
-230 EKNIFLTSS
+230 ERNIFLTSS
-239 VDATLRLWDIYSKQF
+239 VDATIRLWDIYSKQL

-267 VRTLKNKKI
+267 VKTLKNKKV
-276 PVNSCNFNRDGKLII
+276 PVNCCNFNRDGKIII
-291 GGVNDGSIQ
+291 GGVDDGSIQ
-300 LFTTKSYLPQI
+300 MFTTKSYLPQI
-311 YIPNAHENNT
+311 YIPNAHENNC

-327 FMENNRNFYSRAT
+327 FMENNRNFYSRST
-340 DNTMKLWDL
+340 DNTMKLWDI

-359 NDLPNNYYK
+359 DNLPNNSYK
-368 TEVCLSPE
+368 TEICLSPE
-376 EDYVLTGTSISKNKN
+376 EDYVVTGTSIIRRKD
-391 KKENEIEYGQ
+391 KKENEIEYGK

-407 TTHELINSY
+407 VNHELVNSY

-432 INQIL
+432 INQIF
-437 VGTSD
+437 VGTTD
-442 GYANIYFAPPPIS
+442 GYVNIYFSPPPIS

-484 TPIQLP
+484 TPLQLP

-514 QTIISAKN
+514 ETIISAKN
-522 FKPFSDSK
+522 FAPFSDSK

-536 ITQHIF
+536 LTQHIF
-542 KSINKT
+542 KNLNRA
-548 IYEEG
+548 IYDEG
-553 DPQKQLN
+553 DPQKELN
-560 KFGGNKGDGFWI
+560 KFGGNKGEGIWI
-572 EKAYKNTQPKEIL
+572 EKAYKKTQPKEIL
-585 DTNPTIEDE
+585 DVNPNIEDE
-594 VKFYEATKRHK
+594 VKFYEETKRHK

-623 PISEIVFKKKIF
+623 PISELVFKKKNIF

>member
-11 KPIVEYVYLPSNYF
+11 KPIVEYAYLPSNYF

-38 INEYTRKKKIPKIF
+38 INEYSSKNKFPKTFGEEITDLNDEIKKKIY
-52 GEDIPE
+52 
-58 LDEEIKGKIFDF
+58 DF
-70 YLNKYT
+70 YINKFDSNT
-76 LNNNNKNTIN
+76 NKKEKN
-86 NKDKNKEK
+86 NKDKI
-94 EKDKNLEDIPM
+94 KNNENIPL

-110 FPHTKKSVINSLDID
+110 FAHTKKTTINSLDID
-125 NKSNRLVTGC
+125 NKSNRLVTG
-135 SDGTVK
+135 STDGTVK
-141 IWDFNSLTRRPKP
+141 IWDFNSLSRRPKP

-159 CSDEKDFPVVSVS
+159 CSEEKDFPVVSVS

-199 ICCLKGDN
+199 IGCLKGDN

-212 RNTKGHTY
+212 KNTKGHTY
-220 GLRDGKWHPL
+220 GIRDGKWHPL
-230 EKNIFLTSS
+230 ERNIFLTSS
-239 VDATLRLWDIYSKQF
+239 VDATIRLWDIYSKQF

-267 VRTLKNKKI
+267 VKTLKNKKV
-276 PVNSCNFNRDGKLII
+276 PVNCCNFNRDGKIII
-291 GGVNDGSIQ
+291 GGVDDGSIQ
-300 LFTTKSYLPQI
+300 MFTTKSYLPQI
-311 YIPNAHENNT
+311 YIPNAHENNC

-327 FMENNRNFYSRAT
+327 FMENNRNFYSRST
-340 DNTMKLWDL
+340 DNTMKLWDI

-359 NDLPNNYYK
+359 DNLPNNSYK
-368 TEVCLSPE
+368 TEICLSPE
-376 EDYVLTGTSISKNKN
+376 EDYVVTGTSIIRRKD
-391 KKENEIEYGQ
+391 KKENEIEYGK

-407 TTHELINSY
+407 VNHELVNSY

-432 INQIL
+432 INQIF
-437 VGTSD
+437 VGTTD
-442 GYANIYFAPPPIS
+442 GYVNIYFSPPPIS

-484 TPIQLP
+484 TPLQLP

-514 QTIISAKN
+514 ETIISAKN
-522 FKPFSDSK
+522 FAPFSDSK

-536 ITQHIF
+536 LTQHIF
-542 KSINKT
+542 KNLNRA
-548 IYEEG
+548 IYDEG
-553 DPQKQLN
+553 DPQKELN
-560 KFGGNKGDGFWI
+560 KFGGNKGEGIWI
-572 EKAYKNTQPKEIL
+572 EKAYKKTQPKEIL
-585 DTNPTIEDE
+585 DVNPNIEDE
-594 VKFYEATKRHK
+594 VKFYEETKRHK

-623 PISEIVFKKKIF
+623 PISELVFKKKNIF

>member
-11 KPIVEYVYLPSNYF
+11 KPIVEYAYLPSNYF

-38 INEYTRKKKIPKIF
+38 INEYSSKNKFPKTF
-52 GEDIPE
+52 GEEITD
-58 LDEEIKGKIFDF
+58 LNDEIKKKIFDF
-70 YLNKYT
+70 YINKFDSNT
-76 LNNNNKNTIN
+76 NKKEKN
-86 NKDKNKEK
+86 NKDKI
-94 EKDKNLEDIPM
+94 KNNENIPL

-110 FPHTKKSVINSLDID
+110 FAHTKKTTINSLDID
-125 NKSNRLVTGC
+125 NKSNRLVTG
-135 SDGTVK
+135 STDGTVK
-141 IWDFNSLTRRPKP
+141 IWDFNSLSRRPKP

-159 CSDEKDFPVVSVS
+159 CSEEKDFPVVSVS

-199 ICCLKGDN
+199 IGCLKGDN

-212 RNTKGHTY
+212 KNTKGHTY
-220 GLRDGKWHPL
+220 GIRDGKWHPL
-230 EKNIFLTSS
+230 ERNIFLTSS
-239 VDATLRLWDIYSKQF
+239 VDATIRLWDIYSKQF

-267 VRTLKNKKI
+267 VKTLKNKKV
-276 PVNSCNFNRDGKLII
+276 PVNCCNFNRDGKIII
-291 GGVNDGSIQ
+291 GGVDDGSIQ
-300 LFTTKSYLPQI
+300 MFTTKSYLPQI
-311 YIPNAHENNT
+311 YIPNAHENNC

-327 FMENNRNFYSRAT
+327 FMENNRNFYSRST
-340 DNTMKLWDL
+340 DNTMKLWDI

-359 NDLPNNYYK
+359 DNLPNNSYK
-368 TEVCLSPE
+368 TEICLSPE
-376 EDYVLTGTSISKNKN
+376 EDYVVTGTSIIRRKD
-391 KKENEIEYGQ
+391 KKENEIEYGK

-407 TTHELINSY
+407 VNHELVNSY

-432 INQIL
+432 INQIF
-437 VGTSD
+437 VGTTD
-442 GYANIYFAPPPIS
+442 GYVNIYFSPPPIS

-484 TPIQLP
+484 TPLQLP

-514 QTIISAKN
+514 ETIISAKN
-522 FKPFSDSK
+522 FAPFSDSK

-536 ITQHIF
+536 LTQHIF
-542 KSINKT
+542 KNLNRA
-548 IYEEG
+548 IYDEG
-553 DPQKQLN
+553 DPQKELN
-560 KFGGNKGDGFWI
+560 KFGGNKGEGIWI
-572 EKAYKNTQPKEIL
+572 EKAYKKTQPKEIL
-585 DTNPTIEDE
+585 DVNPNIEDE
-594 VKFYEATKRHK
+594 VKFYEETKRHK

-623 PISEIVFKKKIF
+623 PISELVFKKKNIF

>member
-11 KPIVEYVYLPSNYF
+11 KPNVEYAYLPSNYF
-25 DNSDEEEDKVQKI
+25 KDPDNNEEEEDNVQKI
-38 INEYTRKKKIPKIF
+38 INEYTSKNKLPKLF
-52 GEDIPE
+52 GENIPE
-58 LDEEIKGKIFDF
+58 LNDELKNKIYSL

-76 LNNNNKNTIN
+76 NDAVNEKTNNKKIEESPT
-86 NKDKNKEK
+86 
-94 EKDKNLEDIPM
+94 IPM

-110 FPHTKKSVINSLDID
+110 FYHTKKTCINALDID
-125 NKSNRLVTGC
+125 NKNNRLVTGS
-135 SDGTVK
+135 SDGTIK
-141 IWDFNSLTRRPKP
+141 IWDFNSLTRRPKS

-159 CSDEKDFPVVSVS
+159 CSEEKDFPVVSVS

-182 CTENSQA
+182 CTESSQA

-199 ICCLKGDN
+199 ISCLKGDN

-239 VDATLRLWDIYSKQF
+239 ADATLRLWDIYGKQF
-254 GIDSDIAHKNIFK
+254 GIDSEIAHKNIFK

-276 PVNSCNFNRDGKLII
+276 PVNCCNFNRDGKIII

-300 LFTTKSYLPQI
+300 LFTLKSYLPQL
-311 YIPNAHENNT
+311 YIPNAHENNC
-321 EISSII
+321 EISSIV

-340 DNTMKLWDL
+340 DNTMKLWDI
-349 RKYNKPIKIF
+349 RKYTKPLKIF
-359 NDLPNNYYK
+359 GNLPSNSYK
-368 TEVCLSPE
+368 TEICLSPD
-376 EDYVLTGTSISKNKN
+376 EDYVLTGTSIIKSKN
-391 KKENEIEYGQ
+391 KKENEIQYGQ
-401 LKIFST
+401 VKVFST
-407 TTHELINSY
+407 TNHEIINSY

-423 VISVKWKKK
+423 VISLKWRKK

-437 VGTSD
+437 VGTTD
-442 GYANIYFAPPPIS
+442 GYINIYFSPPNIS
-455 KNGIINSIFKRPKE
+455 NGGIINSIFKRPKE
-469 YKEKQDIFNAPMPII
+469 YKEKLDIYNAPMPII
-484 TPIQLP
+484 TPMQLP

-503 EKIGAIQEPEE
+503 EKIGAVEEE
-514 QTIISAKN
+514 QTEDNNIIGAKN
-522 FKPFSDSK
+522 FKPFSMSK

-536 ITQHIF
+536 LTQHIF
-542 KSINKT
+542 KNLNKA

-553 DPQKQLN
+553 DPQEQLN
-560 KFGGNKGDGFWI
+560 KFEGKKGEGIWI

-585 DTNPTIEDE
+585 DSNPNIEDE
-594 VKFYEATKRHK
+594 VKFYEGTKRHK

-623 PISEIVFKKKIF
+623 PISELVFKRKVF

>member
-1 MISEEEEVEE
+1 MISEEEEPEE
-11 KPIVEYVYLPSNYF
+11 KPIVEYQYLPPNYL
-25 DNSDEEEDKVQKI
+25 SDSEKEEEDKVQKI
-38 INEYTRKKKIPKIF
+38 INEYNSKNKITKIF
-52 GEDIPE
+52 GENIPE
-58 LDEEIKGKIFDF
+58 LNDEIKNKIYNF

-76 LNNNNKNTIN
+76 SN
-86 NKDKNKEK
+86 NKDKINSE
-94 EKDKNLEDIPM
+94 ENPIIPM
-105 SHVVR
+105 THVVR
-110 FPHTKKSVINSLDID
+110 FYHTKKTSINSLDID
-125 NKSNRLVTGC
+125 NKNNRLVTGS

-159 CSDEKDFPVVSVS
+159 CSEEKDFPVVSVS

-182 CTENSQA
+182 CTESSQA

-199 ICCLKGDN
+199 ISCLKGDN

-239 VDATLRLWDIYSKQF
+239 ADATIRLWDIYGKQF

-267 VRTLKNKKI
+267 VKTLKNKKI
-276 PVNSCNFNRDGKLII
+276 PVNCCNFNRDGKIII

-311 YIPNAHENNT
+311 YIPNAHENNC
-321 EISSII
+321 EISSIV

-349 RKYNKPIKIF
+349 RNYTKPIKIF
-359 NDLPNNYYK
+359 NNLPSNSYK
-368 TEVCLSPE
+368 TEICLSPD
-376 EDYVLTGTSISKNKN
+376 EDYVLTGTSVIKSKNKKDN
-391 KKENEIEYGQ
+391 NDIEYGKV
-401 LKIFST
+401 KIFST
-407 TTHELINSY
+407 TNHELINSY

-432 INQIL
+432 INQIF
-437 VGTSD
+437 VGTTD
-442 GYANIYFAPPPIS
+442 GYVNIYFSPPPIS

-484 TPIQLP
+484 TPLQLP

-514 QTIISAKN
+514 ETIISAKN
-522 FKPFSDSK
+522 FAPFSDSK

-536 ITQHIF
+536 LTQHIF
-542 KSINKT
+542 KNLNRA
-548 IYEEG
+548 IYDEG
-553 DPQKQLN
+553 DPQKELN
-560 KFGGNKGDGFWI
+560 KFGGNKGEGIWI
-572 EKAYKNTQPKEIL
+572 EKAYKKTQPKEIL
-585 DTNPTIEDE
+585 DVNPNIEDE
-594 VKFYEATKRHK
+594 VKFYEETKRHK

-623 PISEIVFKKKIF
+623 PISELVFKKKNIF

>member
-1 MISEEEEVEE
+1 MISEEEEPEE
-11 KPIVEYVYLPSNYF
+11 KPIVEYQYLPSNYL
-25 DNSDEEEDKVQKI
+25 SDSEKEEEDKVQKI
-38 INEYTRKKKIPKIF
+38 INEYNSKNKITKIF
-52 GEDIPE
+52 GENIPE
-58 LDEEIKGKIFDF
+58 LNDEIKNKIYNF

-76 LNNNNKNTIN
+76 SN
-86 NKDKNKEK
+86 NKDKIISKE
-94 EKDKNLEDIPM
+94 NPIIPM
-105 SHVVR
+105 THVVR
-110 FPHTKKSVINSLDID
+110 FYHTKKTSINSLDID
-125 NKSNRLVTGC
+125 NKNNRLVTGS

-159 CSDEKDFPVVSVS
+159 CSEEKDFPVVSVS

-182 CTENSQA
+182 CTESSQA

-199 ICCLKGDN
+199 ISCLKGDN

-239 VDATLRLWDIYSKQF
+239 ADATIRLWDIYGKQF

-267 VRTLKNKKI
+267 VKTLKNKKI
-276 PVNSCNFNRDGKLII
+276 PVNCCNFNRDGKIII

-311 YIPNAHENNT
+311 YIPNAHENNC
-321 EISSII
+321 EISSIV

-349 RKYNKPIKIF
+349 RNYTKPIKIF
-359 NDLPNNYYK
+359 NNLPSNSYK
-368 TEVCLSPE
+368 TEICLSPD
-376 EDYVLTGTSISKNKN
+376 EDYVLTGISVIKSKNKKDN
-391 KKENEIEYGQ
+391 NDIEYGKV
-401 LKIFST
+401 KIFST
-407 TTHELINSY
+407 TNHELINSY

-423 VISVKWKKK
+423 VISLKWRKK

-437 VGTSD
+437 VGTTD
-442 GYANIYFAPPPIS
+442 GYVNIYFSPPNIS
-455 KNGIINSIFKRPKE
+455 NGGIINSIFKRPKE
-469 YKEKQDIFNAPMPII
+469 YKEKQDIYNAPVPII
-484 TPIQLP
+484 TPMQLP

-503 EKIGAIQEPEE
+503 EKIGAIQEQEE
-514 QTIISAKN
+514 DNMIGAKN
-522 FKPFSDSK
+522 FKPYSVCK
-530 PAKHNT
+530 AAKHNT
-536 ITQHIF
+536 LTQHIF
-542 KSINKT
+542 KSLNKA
-548 IYEEG
+548 IYAEG
-553 DPQKQLN
+553 DPQEQLN
-560 KFGGNKGDGFWI
+560 KFGGNKGEGIWI
-572 EKAYKNTQPKEIL
+572 EKAYKKTQPKEIL
-585 DTNPTIEDE
+585 DKNPNIEDE
-594 VKFYEATKRHK
+594 VKFYESTKKHK

-623 PISEIVFKKKIF
+623 PISELVFKRKVF

>member
-11 KPIVEYVYLPSNYF
+11 KPIVEYAFLPSNYF

-38 INEYTRKKKIPKIF
+38 INEYFSKNKFPKIF

-58 LDEEIKGKIFDF
+58 LNDEIKKKIYDY

-76 LNNNNKNTIN
+76 SNNNKNQIQ
-86 NKDKNKEK
+86 NKEK
-94 EKDKNLEDIPM
+94 EKIKKEENIEIPM
-105 SHVVR
+105 THVVR
-110 FPHTKKSVINSLDID
+110 FPHTKKTIINSLDID
-125 NKSNRLVTGC
+125 NKNNRLVTGS

-141 IWDFNSLTRRPKP
+141 IWDFNSLTRRPKS

-159 CSDEKDFPVVSVS
+159 CSEEKDFPVVSVS
-172 WAPSGGFFLV
+172 WSPSGGFFLV

-199 ICCLKGDN
+199 ISCLKGDN

-239 VDATLRLWDIYSKQF
+239 ADATMRLWDIYSKQF

-267 VRTLKNKKI
+267 VKTLKNKKI
-276 PVNSCNFNRDGKLII
+276 PVNSCNFNRDGKIII

-300 LFTTKSYLPQI
+300 LFTIKSYLPQI
-311 YIPNAHENNT
+311 YIPNAHENNC
-321 EISSII
+321 EISSIV
-327 FMENNRNFYSRAT
+327 FMENNKNFYSRAT

-359 NDLPNNYYK
+359 NDLPCNNYK
-368 TEVCLSPE
+368 TEICLSPE
-376 EDYVLTGTSISKNKN
+376 EDYVLTGTSVIKRKNKN
-391 KKENEIEYGQ
+391 ENDIEFGK

-407 TTHELINSY
+407 TNHELINSY

-423 VISVKWKKK
+423 VISVKWRKK

-437 VGTSD
+437 VGTTD
-442 GYANIYFAPPPIS
+442 GYINIYFSPPPIS
-455 KNGIINSIFKRPKE
+455 KNGIINSIFKKPKE

-484 TPIQLP
+484 TPVQLP

-522 FKPFSDSK
+522 FAPFSDSK

-542 KSINKT
+542 KNINKA

-560 KFGGNKGDGFWI
+560 KFGGNKGEGIWI

-585 DTNPTIEDE
+585 DLNPNIEDE
-594 VKFYEATKRHK
+594 VKFYEETKRHK

-623 PISEIVFKKKIF
+623 PISELVFKKKVF

>member
-11 KPIVEYVYLPSNYF
+11 KPIVEYAYLPSNYF

-38 INEYTRKKKIPKIF
+38 INEYSSKNKFPKTFGEEITDLNDEIKKKIY
-52 GEDIPE
+52 
-58 LDEEIKGKIFDF
+58 DF
-70 YLNKYT
+70 YINKFDSNT
-76 LNNNNKNTIN
+76 NKKEKN
-86 NKDKNKEK
+86 NKDKI
-94 EKDKNLEDIPM
+94 KNNENIPL

-110 FPHTKKSVINSLDID
+110 FAHTKKTTINSLDID
-125 NKSNRLVTGC
+125 NKSNRLVTG
-135 SDGTVK
+135 STDGTVK
-141 IWDFNSLTRRPKP
+141 IWDFNSLSRRPKP

-159 CSDEKDFPVVSVS
+159 CSEEKDFPVVSVS

-199 ICCLKGDN
+199 IGCLKGDN

-212 RNTKGHTY
+212 KNTKGHTY
-220 GLRDGKWHPL
+220 GIRDGKWHPL
-230 EKNIFLTSS
+230 ERNIFLTSS
-239 VDATLRLWDIYSKQF
+239 VDATIRLWDIYSKQL

-267 VRTLKNKKI
+267 VKTLKNKKV
-276 PVNSCNFNRDGKLII
+276 PVNCCNFNRDGKIII
-291 GGVNDGSIQ
+291 GGVDDGSIQ
-300 LFTTKSYLPQI
+300 MFTTKSYLPQI
-311 YIPNAHENNT
+311 YIPNAHENNC

-327 FMENNRNFYSRAT
+327 FMENNRNFYSRST
-340 DNTMKLWDL
+340 DNTMKLWDI

-359 NDLPNNYYK
+359 DNLPNNSYK
-368 TEVCLSPE
+368 TEICLSPE
-376 EDYVLTGTSISKNKN
+376 EDYVVTGTSIIRRKD
-391 KKENEIEYGQ
+391 KKENEIEYGK

-407 TTHELINSY
+407 VNHELVNSY

-432 INQIL
+432 INQIF
-437 VGTSD
+437 VGTTD
-442 GYANIYFAPPPIS
+442 GYVNIYFSPPPIS

-484 TPIQLP
+484 TPLQLP

-514 QTIISAKN
+514 ETIISAKN
-522 FKPFSDSK
+522 FAPFSDSK

-536 ITQHIF
+536 LTQHIF
-542 KSINKT
+542 KNLNRA
-548 IYEEG
+548 IYDEG
-553 DPQKQLN
+553 DPQKELN
-560 KFGGNKGDGFWI
+560 KFGGNKGEGIWI
-572 EKAYKNTQPKEIL
+572 EKAYKKTQPKEIL
-585 DTNPTIEDE
+585 DVNPNIEDE
-594 VKFYEATKRHK
+594 VKFYEETKRHK

-623 PISEIVFKKKIF
+623 PISELVFKKKNIF

>member
-1 MISEEEEVEE
+1 M
-11 KPIVEYVYLPSNYF
+11 
-25 DNSDEEEDKVQKI
+25 
-38 INEYTRKKKIPKIF
+38 T
-52 GEDIPE
+52 
-58 LDEEIKGKIFDF
+58 
-70 YLNKYT
+70 
-76 LNNNNKNTIN
+76 
-86 NKDKNKEK
+86 
-94 EKDKNLEDIPM
+94 
-105 SHVVR
+105 HVVR
-110 FPHTKKSVINSLDID
+110 FPHTKKTIINSLDID
-125 NKSNRLVTGC
+125 NKNNRLVTGS

-141 IWDFNSLTRRPKP
+141 IWDFNSLTRRPKS

-159 CSDEKDFPVVSVS
+159 CSEEKDFPVVSVS
-172 WAPSGGFFLV
+172 WSPSGGFFLV

-199 ICCLKGDN
+199 ISCLKGDN

-212 RNTKGHTY
+212 RNTKVHTY

-239 VDATLRLWDIYSKQF
+239 ADATMRLWDIYSKQF

-267 VRTLKNKKI
+267 VKTSKNKKI
-276 PVNSCNFNRDGKLII
+276 PVNSCNFNRDGKIII

-300 LFTTKSYLPQI
+300 LFTIKSYLPQI
-311 YIPNAHENNT
+311 YIPNAHENNC
-321 EISSII
+321 EISSIV
-327 FMENNRNFYSRAT
+327 FMENNKNFYSRAT

-359 NDLPNNYYK
+359 NDLPCNNYK
-368 TEVCLSPE
+368 TEICLSPE
-376 EDYVLTGTSISKNKN
+376 EDYVLTGTSVIKRKN
-391 KKENEIEYGQ
+391 KKENDIEFGK

-407 TTHELINSY
+407 TNHELINSY

-423 VISVKWKKK
+423 VISVKWRKK

-437 VGTSD
+437 VGTTD
-442 GYANIYFAPPPIS
+442 GYINIYFSPPPIS
-455 KNGIINSIFKRPKE
+455 KNGIINSIFKKPKE

-484 TPIQLP
+484 TPVQLP

-522 FKPFSDSK
+522 FAPFSDSK

-542 KSINKT
+542 KNINKA

-560 KFGGNKGDGFWI
+560 KFGGNKGEGIWI

-585 DTNPTIEDE
+585 DLNPNIEDE
-594 VKFYEATKRHK
+594 VKFYEETKRHK

-623 PISEIVFKKKIF
+623 PISELVFKKKVF

>member
-11 KPIVEYVYLPSNYF
+11 KPIVEYAYLPKNYF

-38 INEYTRKKKIPKIF
+38 INEYNSKNKCPKIF

-58 LDEEIKGKIFDF
+58 LNDEIKKKIYDC

-76 LNNNNKNTIN
+76 KNVKEEETKK
-86 NKDKNKEK
+86 KDKEDNS
-94 EKDKNLEDIPM
+94 EDIPM

-110 FPHTKKSVINSLDID
+110 FAHTKKTTVNTFDID
-125 NKSNRLVTGC
+125 NKSNRLVTGG
-135 SDGTVK
+135 SDGIVK
-141 IWDFNSLTRRPKP
+141 IWDFNSLSRRPKP

-159 CSDEKDFPVVSVS
+159 CSEEKDFPIVSVS

-182 CTENSQA
+182 CTESSQA

-199 ICCLKGDN
+199 ISCLKGDN

-212 RNTKGHTY
+212 KNTKGHTY

-230 EKNIFLTSS
+230 ERNLFLTSS
-239 VDATLRLWDIYSKQF
+239 ADATMRLWDIYSKQF
-254 GIDSDIAHKNIFK
+254 GMDSDIAHKNLFK
-267 VRTLKNKKI
+267 VRTQKNKKI
-276 PVNSCNFNRDGKLII
+276 PVNCCNFNRDGKIII

-300 LFTTKSYLPQI
+300 LFTPKSYLPQI
-311 YIPNAHENNT
+311 YIPNAHENNC
-321 EISSII
+321 EISSIV
-327 FMENNRNFYSRAT
+327 FMENNKNFYSRCT

-349 RKYNKPIKIF
+349 RKYNKPIKVF
-359 NDLPNNYYK
+359 NDLPCHSYK
-368 TEVCLSPE
+368 TEICLSPE
-376 EDYVLTGTSISKNKN
+376 EDYVLTGTSVIRRKNQ
-391 KKENEIEYGQ
+391 KENEIQYGK

-407 TTHELINSY
+407 ENHQLVSSY
-416 DISPNNS
+416 DIAPNNS
-423 VISVKWKKK
+423 VVSVKWKKK

-437 VGTSD
+437 VGTTD
-442 GYANIYFAPPPIS
+442 GFVNIYFSPPPIS

-469 YKEKQDIFNAPMPII
+469 YKEQQDIYNAPMPII
-484 TPIQLP
+484 TPLQLP

-514 QTIISAKN
+514 QELIGAKN

-542 KSINKT
+542 KNINRA
-548 IYEEG
+548 IYDEG
-553 DPQKQLN
+553 DPQKELN
-560 KFGGNKGDGFWI
+560 KFGSDKGDGIWI
-572 EKAYKNTQPKEIL
+572 EKAYKKTQPKEIL
-585 DTNPTIEDE
+585 DLNPNIEDE
-594 VKFYEATKRHK
+594 VKFYEETKRHK

-623 PISEIVFKKKIF
+623 PISELVFKKKIF